1 MNVFE
6 KVEGI
11 RQWLVDTVAEDLRAC
26 GIAEEMADLELQTL
40 ANGVAFYLV
49 QLTQPQWPAGQVPLI
64 RRLDL
69 FQLLADINLSPEY
82 PAERRRPAPGG
93 PLAVHPLASPG

>member
-11 RQWLVDTVAEDLRAC
+11 QQWLVDTVAEDLLAC
-26 GIAEEMADLELQTL
+26 GIAEETADLELQTL
-40 ANGVAFYLV
+40 ANGVAFYLA
-49 QLTQPQWPAGQVPLI
+49 QLTQAQWPAGQVPLI
-64 RRLDL
+64 QRLDL

-82 PAERRRPAPGG
+82 GTERRRPVSGDSQAAC
-93 PLAVHPLASPG
+93 PLAPPH